1 MENLRTHDSVNAESY
16 GKSRYKKFC
25 DDMEQSG
32 LDVIHYDGRWFYH
45 GPAVIVDDL
54 QDCLSE
60 TKVSCQWDNMGLG
73 YVVYPK

>member
-32 LDVIHYDGRWFYH
+32 LDVILDF
-45 GPAVIVDDL
+45 VNNQI
-54 QDCLSE
+54 
-60 TKVSCQWDNMGLG
+60 NI
-73 YVVYPK
+73 